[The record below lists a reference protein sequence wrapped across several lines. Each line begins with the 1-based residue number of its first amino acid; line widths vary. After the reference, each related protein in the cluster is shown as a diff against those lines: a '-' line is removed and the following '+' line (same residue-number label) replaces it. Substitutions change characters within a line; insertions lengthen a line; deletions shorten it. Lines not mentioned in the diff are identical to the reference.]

1 MKKLIFIVL
10 IFMALTAS
18 AFAADWDDSSKATLQ
33 DEFSHRMDPVIQK
46 DADKMVSAVPP
57 GVLAFLAKYHNID
70 EEKFK
75 VDVRAFMQ
83 RMANSTKS
91 LDYNNDPA
99 LIEYEKAE
107 NGELYALIPYKGH
120 ILTTDGRNLDEDSV
134 IFALKNNDKW
144 YFADLGN
151 PLSIEAIKNVYPQF
165 KDARF
170 TLKGQ

>member
-1 MKKLIFIVL
+1 
-10 IFMALTAS
+10 MALTAS
-18 AFAADWDDSSKATLQ
+18 AFAADWDHSSKATLQ
-33 DEFSHRMDPVIQK
+33 DAFSHRMDPAIEK
-46 DADKMVSAVPP
+46 DVDKMMSELPP
-57 GVLAFLAKYHNID
+57 VFLAFFAKHHNVA
-70 EEKFK
+70 EEKLK

-83 RMANSTKS
+83 RMVDTTKS

-99 LIEYEKAE
+99 LTEYEKTE

-151 PLSIEAIKNVYPQF
+151 PLNIEAIKNVYPQF